1 MANVIIGNYQPTV
14 VFTTSVTNA
23 FSVIWKLTRAMK
35 KAGWTYK
42 SSSNGSMKDTTGTA
56 SNDLWGGNTDPN
68 TDTYSAIAA
77 ITTGAQSLPT
87 GTLNTSTNPQTAG
100 FPTSGTILV
109 ATSTNSWQTVSYTG
123 TTSSSFTGCTG
134 GTGTVPTGSAVG
146 LSAINMDLVSSWWN
160 AQGPDTLKIPISTAQ
175 SPGSGGSF
183 IRGENVTQ
191 AVTGAQGELLGYLF
205 DTTQLTGYLVVAP
218 RVDGYAVGTPHGWD
232 STHTITGNISQATVA
247 PSATVLE
254 FVREVVFWK
263 QNVPASGTTYYQCVD
278 GYNETANRFSVLAT
292 QTGTTATIAPGGQ
305 TASGNL
311 FPTVGSFVIQG
322 TAAANTPS
330 NWFQGANSQ
339 MGRAAFMATNAT
351 YAAASSADGSFTVA
365 LGSPTVNSGAFI
377 GYVFTRVDAQE
388 DGDVDPYVWYTPS
401 NQTLFVPTRTADTSS
416 FSNSNCDFWNPQS
429 VGTTLNFFK
438 FWRRRGRG
446 DALDAFQTGTYGLLT
461 PASSSTIM
469 LDQNVQDRE
478 KLANSF
484 SDTYV
489 LEDVWCVSY
498 QAFAKTRKGVCRWLK
513 AVQGGSGCDLYGG
526 KIWLQLGNASTTQT
540 FGFVSGPWDGSTVQT
555 QA

>member
-1 MANVIIGNYQPTV
+1 MANVIIGNYQPTIV
-14 VFTTSVTNA
+14 YTSSITNT

-42 SSSNGSMKDTTGTA
+42 SSGNGSSKDTTGVA

-68 TDTYSAIAA
+68 TDTYSSFAA
-77 ITTGAQSLPT
+77 ITTGSQSLPT
-87 GTLNTSTNPQTAG
+87 ATLNTTTNPQTAG

-109 ATSTNSWQTVSYTG
+109 ATSTNGWQTVSYTG
-123 TTSSSFTGCTG
+123 ITTSSFTGCTG
-134 GTGTVPTGSAVG
+134 GTGTVPASSAVG
-146 LSAINMDLVSSWWN
+146 SAAINMDLVTGWWN

-175 SPGSGGSF
+175 VDGYGGAF

-191 AVTGAQGELLGYLF
+191 SVTGAQGELLGYLF

-218 RVDGYAVGTPHGWD
+218 RVDGYSPGNPHGWD
-232 STHTITGNISQATVA
+232 STHTITGSISQATIT
-247 PSATVLE
+247 PSSTVLE

-278 GYNETANRFSVLAT
+278 GYNETANRYSVLAAS
-292 QTGTTATIAPGGQ
+292 TGCTATVAPGGGG
-305 TASGNL
+305 TSNS
-311 FPTVGSFVIQG
+311 FPATGSFVIQG
-322 TAAANTPS
+322 TGGSQSPS
-330 NWFQGANSQ
+330 NWFQGANAQ

-351 YAAASSADGSFTVA
+351 YSNGSSADGSFTVA
-365 LGSPTVNSGAFI
+365 LGSPTTNSGAFI

-401 NQTLFVPTRTADTSS
+401 NQTLYTPTRTADTSTFFAS
-416 FSNSNCDFWNPQS
+416 GCDFWQPQNVS
-429 VGTTLNFFK
+429 ISNNFFK
-438 FWRRRGRG
+438 FWRRRGLG
-446 DALDAFQTGTYGLLT
+446 GTLDAFQTGTFGLVT
-461 PASSSTIM
+461 GAASATVVLS
-469 LDQNVQDRE
+469 QNVGDRE

-484 SDTYV
+484 TDTYV
-489 LEDVWCVSY
+489 LEDVWCISY

-526 KIWLQLGNASTTQT
+526 KIWLQLGNANTTQT
-540 FGFVSGPWDGSTVQT
+540 YGFVSGPWDGATVQT
-555 QA
+555 QS